1 MDRLRDLT
9 KRMGERKLVQWVL
22 AYLAGAWAFAQ
33 AFDLVAEQFGWPMYV
48 RQGMTL
54 LLAVGLAGALV
65 IAWYHGEK
73 GRQRV
78 SGPELLALALL
89 FCIAGLLVSRLDAGR
104 ETVSVTTIPADSPQ
118 PRVRPAV
125 AVLPFANISGDSL
138 DVFFTDGIHEEIIL
152 RLSRVGGLDVIART
166 SVMQYRDRSQGAREI
181 ARELNVTAL
190 LGGSVRRAGRR
201 VRITAELIAAD
212 GEVAVWSDSWEREL
226 QPDSL
231 FAVQE
236 QIARS
241 VAAALDAQLTRDED
255 ARLAVRPTHDLQ
267 AYDYYLL
274 GRQRWARRSPA
285 SLREALSLFEAAID
299 RDPTYAPARAG
310 IADTWAVLAWY
321 DTVPPATAYP
331 RARDAAFAALELDPD
346 LAEPHATLGLIA
358 HEFDGD
364 WSAAETNFRDAIRL
378 RPNYAS
384 AHHWYAILLSNL
396 GRHEEAIEE
405 AERALALDPFSTVV
419 SGDVAGVFWTAGL
432 RDRAIALLDRALDR
446 DSVPPPGVELERAI
460 ILLYESLWDRAEI
473 SLVRWARLAGYR
485 SPDQAGEIARAAR
498 GATATP
504 GALAILG
511 DIENRGAATRED
523 LIPLYALLGDRR
535 SAIEGVERAER
546 GRSPWLVWMGTLP
559 WYDSLRAE
567 PRFRDVLER
576 ARLPNGR
583 Q

>member
-1 MDRLRDLT
+1 MDRLRDLA
-9 KRMGERKLVQWVL
+9 KRLGERKFVQWAL

-33 AFDLVAEQFGWPMYV
+33 AFDLVGEQFGWPMHV
-48 RQGMTL
+48 RQGMTVL
-54 LLAVGLAGALV
+54 LGVGFVGALV

-78 SGPELLALALL
+78 SGPELLGLALL
-89 FCIAGLLVSRLDAGR
+89 FGIAGLLVSRLDAGQ
-104 ETVSVTTIPADSPQ
+104 ETVLATTIPADTP
-118 PRVRPAV
+118 PARDRPAV

-138 DVFFTDGIHEEIIL
+138 DAFFTDGIHEEIIL
-152 RLSRVGGLDVIART
+152 RLSRVGSLDVIART
-166 SVMQYRDRSQGAREI
+166 SVMPYRERSLGARQI

-201 VRITAELIAAD
+201 VRITAELIAAED
-212 GEVAVWSDSWEREL
+212 EVAVWSDSWEREL
-226 QPDSL
+226 HPDSL

-241 VAAALDAQLTRDED
+241 VAAALNAQLTRDEE
-255 ARLAVRPTHDLQ
+255 AHLAVRPTHDLQ

-274 GRQRWARRSPA
+274 GRQRWAGRSTE
-285 SLREALSLFEAAID
+285 SLREAMSLFEAAID

-331 RARDAAFAALELDPD
+331 RARAAAFAALELDPD
-346 LAEPHATLGLIA
+346 LAEPHATLGLVA

-364 WSAAETNFRDAIRL
+364 WSAAETHFREAIRL
-378 RPNYAS
+378 RPNYAA

-396 GRHEEAIEE
+396 GRHEEAVEE
-405 AERALALDPFSTVV
+405 AERALALDPLSTVV

-432 RDRAIALLDRALDR
+432 PDRAIALLDRALDR
-446 DSVPPPGVELERAI
+446 DSVPPPVVELERAF
-460 ILLYESLWDRAEI
+460 ILLYESVWDRAES
-473 SLVRWARLAGYR
+473 SLVRWARLAGYP
-485 SPDQAGEIARAAR
+485 SPDRAGEIARAAS
-498 GATATP
+498 GSAASP
-504 GALAILG
+504 DALATLG
-511 DIENRGAATRED
+511 DIENSGVATRED

-535 SAIEGVERAER
+535 SALEGVERAER

-567 PRFRDVLER
+567 PRFRDVLTR